1 MKCCDI
7 TAGKLRHSVVWQ
19 EKIQTPDG
27 GGGFTYTTS
36 DVVTT
41 RAFIKPIST
50 NERFFAQRI
59 ESDIS
64 HKIYIRYRTDIS
76 PDMRINYGG
85 RLFQVKGIMNIEEQ
99 NKWLEVS
106 AVEGEATW

>member
-7 TAGKLRHSVVWQ
+7 TAGKLRHNVIWQ

-36 DVVTT
+36 DVVTV
-41 RAFIKPIST
+41 RAFIKPVST

>member
-7 TAGKLRHSVVWQ
+7 TAGKLRHSITFQ
-19 EKIQTPDG
+19 EKLQTPDG
-27 GGGFTYTTS
+27 GGGYDYTTS
-36 DVVTT
+36 DVIST

-64 HKIYIRYRTDIS
+64 HRIYIRYRTDIN
-76 PDMRINYGG
+76 PAMRIKYGD
-85 RLFQVKGIMNIEEQ
+85 RYFQVKGIMNIEEQ
-99 NKWLEVS
+99 NKWLELS